1 MAYSRSLPFGSR
13 SLNYHRGWHITE
25 CGVMQ
30 ASIVFRYK
38 RMRGSC
44 IEKNRCRVAINKERT
59 ENDVGILL
67 SFLSRDTVDMATCSG
82 GRLGVEHFPCR
93 LATANSFSRLV
104 GVGLGA
110 LTHIVTRFPTLE
122 TSHGTGTWR
131 SIVSWTPIGLGR
143 CRLLNRA
150 RRLERWPRCEPGWQG
165 GVGYPH
171 AALLRTST
179 G

>member
-1 MAYSRSLPFGSR
+1 MSIIFG
-13 SLNYHRGWHITE
+13 YE
-25 CGVMQ
+25 
-30 ASIVFRYK
+30 
-38 RMRGSC
+38 RMRCSR
-44 IEKNRCRVAINKERT
+44 IKKNRCRVAINKERT

-67 SFLSRDTVDMATCSG
+67 SFFGRDTIDMATCSG

-93 LATANSFSRLV
+93 LAMANSFSRLV
-104 GVGLGA
+104 GVGLGT

-131 SIVSWTPIGLGR
+131 SIIGWTPIGLGW

-150 RRLERWPRCEPGWQG
+150 RRLERWSRCEPGWQG